1 MTLAKFAAEP
11 SRIAR
16 ALWLPAAM
24 LVLLPLLAVTV
35 PPLHDYPFHLARAE
49 AIAAL
54 LGQVAH
60 GTTYRLGSFAL
71 PNEAMDVV
79 TLGLTAVLSPLQAG
93 RVFLGLVQ
101 VLLLG
106 GTAALHFAL
115 HRRLS
120 PWPLVASFFLYNWIF
135 LYGFTNYLFGVA
147 VTLWA
152 VAGWV
157 ALARANWWLRLAF
170 GTLAAVVVLFCHL
183 MALGLFAVVLAGL
196 SLHDALERRRGS
208 MADAAARLLLP
219 GVPVLIA
226 VAVFVALSP
235 TADEVRQPIAYHD
248 WWGWKPLMAGRTLLG
263 ADPMLDLVTLGP
275 VAALAAALLAFR
287 RLALAP
293 AMLLPLVLLVITFA
307 VMPYTLFGSLYG
319 DARLP
324 VAILLVAIA
333 SLDLRRLA
341 PRGVAVGVALLAL
354 VLAWRSVAIARDWR
368 SMEPVFARHMT
379 AFAQLPEGSVLWSA
393 TAAPYPTLTYRD
405 AADLALWRPP
415 LKHVASLAGVERDV
429 FIPATWADPAKQP
442 ITVPPEYA
450 AMKALHGDNP
460 FKTPTAEALATTL
473 ASIRRVRGAAAAG
486 DFLLLSYPARLQG
499 ALPGGLARVAEGPD
513 FLLLRIE

>member
-1 MTLAKFAAEP
+1 
-11 SRIAR
+11 
-16 ALWLPAAM
+16 LWLPAAA
-24 LVLLPLLAVTV
+24 LVLLPLLMVTV

-54 LGQVAH
+54 FGQVGH

-101 VLLLG
+101 VLLLS
-106 GTAALHFAL
+106 GTAALHYAL

-120 PWPLVASFFLYNWIF
+120 PWPLVAAFFLYNWIF

-147 VTLWA
+147 MMLWA
-152 VAGWV
+152 AAGWMV
-157 ALARANWWLRLAF
+157 LARADWWVRLAF
-170 GTLAAVVVLFCHL
+170 GTLAAVVVLLCHL
-183 MALGLFAVVLAGL
+183 VAFGLFAVVLAGL
-196 SLHDALERRRGS
+196 ALHDALALRRGGLG
-208 MADAAARLLLP
+208 AVAARLLLP
-219 GVPVLIA
+219 GVPVIIA
-226 VAVFVALSP
+226 LAVFIALSP

-248 WWGWKPLMAGRTLLG
+248 WWGWKPLMAARTLLG
-263 ADPMLDLVTLGP
+263 ANPPLDLITLAP
-275 VAALAAALLAFR
+275 PALLAAALLAFR
-287 RLALAP
+287 RLVLAP
-293 AMLLPLVLLVITFA
+293 AMLVPLVLLAITFA
-307 VMPYTLFGSLYG
+307 VMPYTLFGSLYA

-324 VAILLVAIA
+324 VAIVLVAIA
-333 SLDLRRLA
+333 SLDVQRLA
-341 PRGVAVGVALLAL
+341 PRGVVAGAALLAL
-354 VLAWRSVAIARDWR
+354 VLAGRNVAIARDWLA
-368 SMEPVFARHMT
+368 MEPVFARHMA

-393 TAAPYPTLTYRD
+393 TAAPYPTLAYRD
-405 AADLALWRPP
+405 AADLALWHPP

-442 ITVPPEYA
+442 IAVPPEHA
-450 AMKALHGDNP
+450 AMKALQGDNP
-460 FKTPTAEALATTL
+460 FKTPTAAALATTL
-473 ASIRRVRGAAAAG
+473 ASIRRVRGAAAAT

-499 ALPGGLARVAEGPD
+499 ALPDGLARVAEGPD